1 MGVFYRNVV
10 LLCHNLFN
18 TNQMTRKFIQF
29 IYNYHIFSIL
39 CGLGI
44 IFLCLIRI
52 PLQENTIEIP
62 NFDKIVHFT
71 MYLFLGGAYLF
82 ESTHKRTSSMLWI
95 YTKNLIYCGIM
106 AGGLELAQMYLTSY
120 RSGEWLDFWCGMA
133 GAFTSCV
140 VAVLI
145 RLAFRSR
152 GR

>member
-1 MGVFYRNVV
+1 MWHY
-10 LLCHNLFN
+10 LFN
-18 TNQMTRKFIQF
+18 KLQMTRKFIQF
-29 IYNYHIFSIL
+29 VYNYHIFSIL

-44 IFLCLIRI
+44 IFLCFIRI
-52 PLQENTIEIP
+52 PLQENPIQIP

-71 MYLFLGGAYLF
+71 MYLLLGGAYLF

-106 AGGLELAQMYLTSY
+106 AGAIELAQMYLTSY
-120 RSGEWLDFWCGMA
+120 RSGEWLDWWFGVA

>member
-1 MGVFYRNVV
+1 
-10 LLCHNLFN
+10 
-18 TNQMTRKFIQF
+18 MTRKIIQF

-44 IFLCLIRI
+44 LFLCLIRI
-52 PLQENTIEIP
+52 PLQESPIVIP
-62 NFDKIVHFT
+62 YFDKIVHYI
-71 MYLFLGGAYLF
+71 MYLMLGCAYLF
-82 ESTHKRTSSMLWI
+82 ESSHKRINGMLWI

-106 AGGLELAQMYLTSY
+106 AGAIELAQRYLTEY
-120 RSGEWLDFWCGMA
+120 RSGEWLDFWFGMA
-133 GAFTSCV
+133 GALTSCV